1 MFYMESKV
9 EQALRFIVD
18 QLNVA
23 TVPYQ
28 LTGGLAARLYGAQRE
43 VNDID
48 FDIYEED
55 FDKILPLV
63 RDFVVYGPADYEDN
77 RWKIKRM
84 TLDYYG
90 QKIDFS
96 GARNQQIFD
105 DRAQAWIDSS
115 ADFSTSV
122 IFDIGGREVTVISPE
137 DLADYKQYLSGEHQ
151 KKDIAAVKEYL
162 QNK

>member
-1 MFYMESKV
+1 MESKV

-48 FDIYEED
+48 FDIDEDD

-63 RDFVVYGPADYEDN
+63 RDFVVFGPADYEDN

-84 TLDYYG
+84 TLDYHG

-96 GARNQQIFD
+96 GARHQQIFD
-105 DRAQAWIDSS
+105 DKTQAWIDSP
-115 ADFSTSV
+115 ADFSRSV
-122 IFDIGGREVTVISPE
+122 AMRAADRDVTVICPE
-137 DLADYKQYLSGEHQ
+137 DLIDYKQYLSGEHQ
-151 KKDIAAVKEYL
+151 KEDIADIKEYL

>member
-1 MFYMESKV
+1 MEPKV

-18 QLNVA
+18 KLNA
-23 TVPYQ
+23 ASMLYQ
-28 LTGGLAARLYGAQRE
+28 LTGGLAARLYGAKRA

-63 RDFVVYGPADYEDN
+63 RDLVVYGPADYEDN

-84 TLDYYG
+84 TLDYHG

-96 GARNQQIFD
+96 GARYQRIFD
-105 DRAQAWIDSS
+105 DKTQAWVDSP
-115 ADFSTSV
+115 ADFSRSV
-122 IFDIGGREVTVISPE
+122 KLKVGKREVDVIDPA
-137 DLADYKQYLSGEHQ
+137 DLIDYKQYLSGEHQ
-151 KKDIAAVKEYL
+151 TEDIADVKKYL